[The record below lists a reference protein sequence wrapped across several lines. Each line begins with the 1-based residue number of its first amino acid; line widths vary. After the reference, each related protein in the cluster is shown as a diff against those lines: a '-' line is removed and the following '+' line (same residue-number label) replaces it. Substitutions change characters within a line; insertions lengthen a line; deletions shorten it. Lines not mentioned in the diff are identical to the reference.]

1 MTADRIDSLRQ
12 ALELGPDN
20 HGLRL
25 LLAEELAAGG
35 HTAEALAEYETVM
48 QAGALPD
55 QALVQVGTLALD
67 AGQRELAMRCLNQA
81 RQRGVV
87 EGLSALEDALSQL
100 LSKDGVVQLTRVRTA
115 ATEEKPEAA
124 SPEPAILFDDIAGL
138 KDTKKVVHR
147 MIILPF
153 RRPELYERFGRSG
166 GGGVMLY
173 GPPGCGKTML
183 ARATAGECD
192 LPFFNIRIEE
202 ILSPYIGES
211 ERNLH
216 GAFEEA
222 RVNAPAVVFLDEI
235 DALAFARRKHY
246 GGAGR
251 ALVDQLLQE
260 LDSIG
265 SENENLLVM
274 GATNAPWDVDDAL
287 QRPGRLGRRIFVP
300 PPDAAARR
308 DLLETALKE
317 RPKRDIDVAGL
328 VARTPLFSGADLAAL
343 IERAIDGAIEDSLE
357 AEDEVSLAMPHFEE
371 ALTDLRPS
379 TLDWLQRAD
388 NYVEFSNRGERYKDI
403 ERYLRS
409 KEVRAARKV

>member
-1 MTADRIDSLRQ
+1 MTADRIDPLRQ

-25 LLAEELAAGG
+25 LLAEELAAAGQR
-35 HTAEALAEYETVM
+35 AEALAEFETVM

-55 QALVQVGTLALD
+55 QTLVQVGTLALD
-67 AGQRELAMRCLNQA
+67 EGQRELAMRCLNQA

-87 EGLSALEDALSQL
+87 EGLGALEEALTQV
-100 LSKDGVVQLTRVRTA
+100 LSKDGVVQLTRARST
-115 ATEEKPEAA
+115 ATEEKREAA

-153 RRPELYERFGRSG
+153 RRPELYARFGRRG

-183 ARATAGECD
+183 ARATAGECG

-211 ERNLH
+211 ESNLH

-222 RVNAPAVVFLDEI
+222 RVHAPAVVFLDEI

-246 GGAGR
+246 GGASR

-317 RPKRDIDVAGL
+317 RPKREIDVADL

-357 AEDEVSLAMPHFEE
+357 AEDEVSLDMPHFED
-371 ALTDLRPS
+371 ALADLRPS

-403 ERYLRS
+403 EKYLRS
-409 KEVRAARKV
+409 KEVRAARKA